1 MADFNSPVTELL
13 GRSEDAFIGR
23 RAVFAGDIADASILH
38 LAKLCKEAV
47 VLCNNFT
54 AAQQMAA
61 LLGQELEPK
70 LNAKAQYKHI
80 SVIYTA
86 PQLFEAPECDLICLL
101 LNKSK
106 PINQSLLAALTP
118 SLVPDG
124 LILAAGA
131 NEAGGRSADGYLK
144 SHGMLFKKDSARKCT
159 LWQLNFDK
167 NSVFAY
173 PPHSLVLTNAERER
187 FNAALNAGDAQAV
200 KSALKAFALDA
211 DAGAGAGAGAESAAI
226 VPRSVLKVETAAGE
240 LQVLQDVHV
249 FSPGRVD
256 EGTAQLISC
265 LADFARSPALDLCCG
280 SGIVGLQL
288 CRQGVNT
295 AFADLSA
302 AALFLSTL
310 NLCLNGL
317 IDQCLGVSASDML
330 ADLGPLKQAAAP
342 QGFGLIAV
350 NPPFHQ
356 GVKQQSTPARALF
369 AAVKDYLQ
377 PAGVLLCVGNAFLG
391 YDELM
396 AQSLPHVSVKARTT
410 RFVTTAGS
418 LQPLP

>member
-1 MADFNSPVTELL
+1 MADFNSPVTEIL
-13 GRSEDAFIGR
+13 GRSEDAFVGR

-38 LAKLCKEAV
+38 LAKVCKEAV
-47 VLCNNFT
+47 VLCDNYT
-54 AAQQMAA
+54 SAQQMAA
-61 LLGQELEPK
+61 LIGQELKPR
-70 LNAKAQYKHI
+70 LNAMAQFKHI

-86 PQLFEAPECDLICLL
+86 LQLFEVPECDLICLL

-118 SLVPDG
+118 ALVPDG
-124 LILAAGA
+124 MILAAGA
-131 NEAGGRSADGYLK
+131 NDAGGRSADTYLK

-167 NSVFAY
+167 NRGFDY
-173 PPHSLVLTNAERER
+173 PPHSLVLTDGERSR
-187 FNAALNAGDAQAV
+187 FNAALNAGSEAAV
-200 KSALKAFALDA
+200 KEALKGFALDA
-211 DAGAGAGAGAESAAI
+211 AAAG
-226 VPRSVLKVETAAGE
+226 RSVLTLDAG
-240 LQVLQDVHV
+240 LKVLQDVHV

-265 LADFARSPALDLCCG
+265 LDDFARSPALDQCCG
-280 SGIVGLQL
+280 SGIVGLTL
-288 CRQGVNT
+288 CKMGINT
-295 AFADLSA
+295 AFTDVSA
-302 AALFLSTL
+302 QALFLTTL
-310 NLCLNGL
+310 NLCVNGL
-317 IDQCLGVSASDML
+317 IDQCLGVAASNML
-330 ADLGPLKQAAAP
+330 SDLGPLKNAAAP

-356 GVKQQSTPARALF
+356 GVKQRSTPARALF
-369 AAVKDYLQ
+369 ASVKDFLQ
-377 PAGVLLCVGNAFLG
+377 PTGVLLCVGNAFLG

-396 AQSLPHVSVKARTT
+396 AKALPHVAVKARTT

>member
-38 LAKLCKEAV
+38 LAKLCQEAL
-47 VLCNNFT
+47 VLCDNFT

-61 LLGQELEPK
+61 LLGQELEPR
-70 LNAKAQYKHI
+70 LNSKAQYKHI

-86 PQLFEAPECDLICLL
+86 LQLFGAPECDLICLL

-118 SLVPDG
+118 ALVPDG

-173 PPHSLVLTNAERER
+173 PPHSLVLSAGERER

-200 KSALKAFALDA
+200 KTALKSFALDA
-211 DAGAGAGAGAESAAI
+211 DAGAGTAAI
-226 VPRSVLKVETAAGE
+226 PPRSVLKVDTSAGE

-265 LADFARSPALDLCCG
+265 LNDFARSPALDLCCG

-288 CRQGVNT
+288 CRQGINT

-330 ADLGPLKQAAAP
+330 ADLDKLKQAAAP

-356 GVKQQSTPARALF
+356 GVKQKSTPARALF
-369 AAVKDYLQ
+369 ASVKDYLQ

-396 AQSLPHVSVKARTT
+396 AQDLPHVSVKARTT